1 MSDKF
6 KLTADIVTPL
16 DLGRVIREAEKL
28 DDYLLQ
34 SGLRTHKT
42 VDSLP
47 KVTRLLEEVAEING
61 LNLLDG
67 THRKH
72 LIGNLRAV
80 RTNARKIHISF
91 AVEPSP
97 AVMKNIVAW
106 FRQNIDEDLIIEI
119 GVQPTISVGCVVR
132 TTNKVFDMSLR
143 HRFLDSK
150 GLLAEL
156 LEKTK

>member
-6 KLTADIVTPL
+6 KLTPAIVTPL

-34 SGLRTHKT
+34 SALRGHQTA
-42 VDSLP
+42 DSLP
-47 KVTRLLEEVAEING
+47 KVTRMLEEIAELNG
-61 LNLLDG
+61 LSLLDG

-72 LIGNLRAV
+72 LIGNLRGIRA
-80 RTNARKIHISF
+80 NSRKIHISF

-97 AVMKNIVAW
+97 AVMQKIVAW
-106 FRQNIDEDLIIEI
+106 FRQNIEDDLIVEVGI
-119 GVQPTISVGCVVR
+119 QPTISVGCVIR

-143 HRFLDSK
+143 NRFSDSK
-150 GLLAEL
+150 NLLAEL

>member
-6 KLTADIVTPL
+6 KLTPDIITPL

-34 SGLRTHKT
+34 AGLRDQKT

-47 KVTRLLEEVAEING
+47 KVTRMLEEVSEVNG
-61 LNLLDG
+61 LNLLDE

-80 RTNARKIHISF
+80 RTSARKIHVSF

-97 AVMKNIVAW
+97 AVMKKMVAW
-106 FRQNIDEDLIIEI
+106 FRQNVEEDLIIEI
-119 GVQPTISVGCVVR
+119 GIQPTISVGCVVR
-132 TTNKVFDMSLR
+132 TTNKIFDMSLR
-143 HRFLDSK
+143 HRFSDSK
-150 GLLAEL
+150 GLLSEL

>member
-1 MSDKF
+1 VSDKF
-6 KLTADIVTPL
+6 KLTPNIITPL

-34 SGLRTHKT
+34 SGLRGHKT
-42 VDSLP
+42 ADSLP
-47 KVTRLLEEVAEING
+47 KVTRMLEEISEING
-61 LNLLDG
+61 LSLLDG

-72 LIGNLRAV
+72 LIGNLRSV
-80 RTNARKIHISF
+80 RTSARKIHISF

-97 AVMKNIVAW
+97 AVLKKIVAW
-106 FRQNIDEDLIIEI
+106 FRQNIEEDLIVEI

-132 TTNKVFDMSLR
+132 TTNKIFDMSLR
-143 HRFLDSK
+143 HRFFDSK
-150 GLLAEL
+150 NQLSEL